1 MRDRLRPWSIVGAVI
16 IGTAAAAVPP
26 IPEASAQTTPEGK
39 AIAESLFRDA
49 RELMDAE
56 RYPEACRKLEE
67 SQRLDPALGTLLN
80 MAVCHEKE
88 GKIATAWAEFNE
100 AMVMARREGRQDRYD
115 FASERVAAIEPNL
128 PKLSILVPG
137 DTRVEGLEILR
148 NSTPIGSGAWGTA
161 LPVDPGD
168 VLIEAR
174 APKRLPWSTT
184 ITIQLKEA
192 KSVEVP
198 LLEKAPEP
206 KPVAPPVVAQPT
218 TAPPP
223 PPPPEDYWNTTRIAG
238 LTLGGLGVATM
249 AVGGVFGFNALKQQS
264 DSDAYCSGST
274 CTDPR
279 GIDLSKDA
287 LRNANIANVTI
298 GAGALVTAVGTL
310 LFFTAGSSS
319 EATSDPQ
326 PGVDLSLTMTPSHS
340 GAEVRGTW

>member
-1 MRDRLRPWSIVGAVI
+1 MRNRLRPWTLVCAAL
-16 IGTAAAAVPP
+16 IGTAVVGVPQ
-26 IPEASAQTTPEGK
+26 ASAQPTPEGK
-39 AIAESLFRDA
+39 AIAESLFREA
-49 RELMDAE
+49 RTLMDEE

-100 AMVMARREGRQDRYD
+100 AMVMARREGRQERYE
-115 FASERVAAIEPNL
+115 FAAERVSAIEPNL
-128 PKLSILVPG
+128 PRLSILVPG

-148 NSTPIGSGAWGTA
+148 NGTPIGSGAWGAA

-168 VLIEAR
+168 VFIAAR
-174 APKRLPWSTT
+174 APKRLPWTTT
-184 ITIQLKEA
+184 ITIQLKEK

-206 KPVAPPVVAQPT
+206 EPVAPPPLVTQ

-223 PPPPEDYWNTTRIAG
+223 PPQDYWNTTRIAG
-238 LTLGGLGVATM
+238 VTLGGLGVATM
-249 AVGGVFGFNALKQQS
+249 AVGGVFGFNALKKQS
-264 DSDAYCSGST
+264 DSDAYCSGAT

-279 GIDLSKDA
+279 GVDLSKDA

-319 EATSDPQ
+319 EASSNPQ
-326 PGVDLSLTMTPSHS
+326 PGVDLAFTMTPSHS